1 MTMDPFATLG
11 APRRFDLDLAVLEKT
26 HRELSRALHP
36 DKFAQA
42 GASERRAA
50 LEKAA
55 NVNEAWR
62 ILRDPIRRAEAL
74 FRAEGLA
81 VGETNEPKASPA
93 FLMEVM
99 EEREALAEARAAKD
113 LAKVQ
118 KLGGAIAVRAKAVEA
133 KLTAG
138 FSGGAPPKD
147 ELDKLLPLLGEL
159 RFYRRFLDEVE
170 AIEEEA
176 REAEEA
182 LAQNGTGVSP

>member
-1 MTMDPFATLG
+1 MDPFATLG
-11 APRRFDLDLAVLEKT
+11 APRRFDLDLTALEKT

-74 FRAEGLA
+74 FQLEGLA
-81 VGETNEPKASPA
+81 VGETNEPKASPM

-113 LAKVQ
+113 LAKVR
-118 KLGGAIAVRAKAVEA
+118 KLATGIGTRAKAAEA

-138 FSGGAPPKD
+138 FANGSPPAD
-147 ELDKLLPLLGEL
+147 ELNRLLPLLGEL
-159 RFYRRFLDEVE
+159 RFYRRFLDEAE

-176 REAEEA
+176 EEVMA
-182 LAQNGTGVSP
+182 MGDTSKGVSP